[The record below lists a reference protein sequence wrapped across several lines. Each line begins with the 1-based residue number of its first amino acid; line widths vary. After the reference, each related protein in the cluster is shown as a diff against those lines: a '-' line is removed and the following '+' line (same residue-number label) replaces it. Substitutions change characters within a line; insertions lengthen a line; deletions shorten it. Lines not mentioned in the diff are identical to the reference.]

1 MQLGIFNLMS
11 KRDRGKPTRQIYAE
25 MRDQVRLAEEVGFDV
40 AWFAEHHFSN
50 YCLCPSPVTMATYM
64 AGQTSRIRLGPAV
77 VVAPLYE
84 PQRLLEDLAVLD
96 QLSDGRLVL
105 GLGSGY
111 QRYEFHKFGVDLD
124 QSRDRFLEYLDV
136 IEQFFQSDSIAYE
149 GRYLKIPET
158 FSSVRPLQSMPETF
172 IAGLLRDAETQERM
186 ARSGYTALNSA
197 GGIPMPVLLEHR
209 ERVAAAHRAAGRD
222 PSPAP
227 FGIQQYVHITDRREE
242 AREAAE
248 HMRFV
253 RRVVFAMRGGYVA
266 LDGAWLEEQPAE
278 NEPSLTDT
286 LPTTYIGSPGEVAE
300 RMIAQAERLRPSH
313 LSCFMAL
320 GGLPGARV
328 MRSIERF
335 AGEVLPQVAA
345 HFGGLPRIG
354 AGLAAPMAS
363 AAPVAGAAG

>member
-1 MQLGIFNLMS
+1 MQLGLFNLMS
-11 KRDRGKPTRQIYAE
+11 KRDRVRATRAIYAE
-25 MRDQVRLAEEVGFDV
+25 MRDQVRLAEEAGFDV

-84 PQRLLEDLAVLD
+84 PLRLLEDLAVLD

-111 QRYEFHKFGVDLD
+111 QQYEFHKFGLDLD

-136 IEQFFQSDSIAYE
+136 IEAFFRSDSLAYE

-158 FSSVRPLQSMPETF
+158 ACSVRPLQSMPETF
-172 IAGLLRDAETQERM
+172 VAGLLRDAETQQRM

-197 GGIPMPVLLEHR
+197 GGLPLPLLLDHR

-222 PSPAP
+222 PNRMPYA
-227 FGIQQYVHITDRREE
+227 IQQYVHVTDRREE
-242 AREAAE
+242 AREAAD

-253 RRVVFAMRGGYVA
+253 RRVVSAMRGGYVA

-278 NEPSLTDT
+278 NEPGLEEV
-286 LPTTYIGSPGEVAE
+286 LPTTWIGSPGEVAE
-300 RMIAQAERLRPSH
+300 RMIAQVERLRPSH

-335 AGEVLPQVAA
+335 AGEVLPLVAA
-345 HFGGLPRIG
+345 HFGGLRRIG
-354 AGLAAPMAS
+354 AGVAPLS
-363 AAPVAGAAG
+363 GEAPVAGAAG